1 MREPGTGTKMQVGGR
16 GEEVEDG
23 HVEGPG
29 QGDEVVGGEL
39 ADPVAGDGTLGV
51 GDHRFGP
58 FLAGDGGE
66 QSGDFGLGE
75 PAALAEA
82 DEIAGDDLVGGP
94 GRLAVLR

>member
-1 MREPGTGTKMQVGGR
+1 MDEDAGGGR

-29 QGDEVVGGEL
+29 HGDEVVGGEL
-39 ADPVAGDGTLGV
+39 ADPVAGDGALGV

-58 FLAGDGGE
+58 FFAGDGGE

-75 PAALAEA
+75 PAALA
-82 DEIAGDDLVGGP
+82 
-94 GRLAVLR
+94 